1 MLLRKQ
7 QLIDNTKHSNN
18 KSPKRL
24 NMDFWFSELH
34 TENVKLSIKIDK
46 QIYSEENDYNRIDI
60 FESQEYGRVLT
71 VDGYI
76 IMTEKDEFIY
86 HEMMTHIPMAVH
98 PDPRRILVFGA
109 GDGGVVR
116 ELLKYPDVERID
128 MVEVNVGVVEAA
140 KKYLP
145 FSASGLDNHKVTI
158 YTQNALRYVRHII
171 GEYDVIIVDS
181 AGFYGPGE
189 SLLSREFY
197 GSCFKALKEDGIMVN
212 QHQSPF
218 YEDDRVET
226 QKAHKRIVE
235 SFPISRIYQAHIP
248 SYPSGY
254 WLFGFASKKYHP
266 VNDIRANHWNSLNI
280 ETNYYTTNLH
290 QGCFALPAYVERML
304 AKVESEK
311 FIAQ

>member
-1 MLLRKQ
+1 ME
-7 QLIDNTKHSNN
+7 
-18 KSPKRL
+18 
-24 NMDFWFSELH
+24 FWFTELH
-34 TENVKLSIKIDK
+34 TENVKLSIKVDK
-46 QIYSEENDYNRIDI
+46 QIYSEDNDYNRIDI
-60 FESQEYGRVLT
+60 FESPEFGRVLA

-98 PDPRRILVFGA
+98 PNPKKILVFGS

-116 ELLKYPDVERID
+116 ELLKYPNVESID

-145 FSASGLDNHKVTI
+145 FSASELDNPKVTI
-158 YTQNALRYVRHII
+158 HTQNALRFIRHIV
-171 GEYDVIIVDS
+171 GKYDVIIVDS

-197 GSCFKALKEDGIMVN
+197 GSCYKALTDDGIMVN

-218 YEDDRVET
+218 YKEDQIET
-226 QKAHKRIVE
+226 QKAHKRILD
-235 SFPISRIYQAHIP
+235 SFSISRVYQAHIP

-266 VNDIRANHWNSLNI
+266 VNDINAKRWNALNI
-280 ETNYYTTNLH
+280 DTKYYTTNLH
-290 QGCFALPAYVERML
+290 RGCFALPAYVEKIL
-304 AKVESEK
+304 TKVEEC
-311 FIAQ
+311 

>member
-1 MLLRKQ
+1 M
-7 QLIDNTKHSNN
+7 DKH
-18 KSPKRL
+18 
-24 NMDFWFSELH
+24 
-34 TENVKLSIKIDK
+34 
-46 QIYSEENDYNRIDI
+46 IYSEENDHNRIDI
-60 FESQEYGRVLT
+60 FESQEFGRVLT

-98 PDPRRILVFGA
+98 PNPRKILVFGA

-116 ELLKYPDVERID
+116 ELLKYPDIERID

-145 FSASGLDNHKVTI
+145 FSASGLDNEKVTI
-158 YTQNALRYVRHII
+158 YTQNALRYVRHIVK
-171 GEYDVIIVDS
+171 EYDVIIVDS

-197 GSCFKALKEDGIMVN
+197 GSCFKALKDDGIMVN

-226 QKAHKRIVE
+226 QKAHKRILNN
-235 SFPISRIYQAHIP
+235 FPISRVYQASIP
-248 SYPSGY
+248 TCPAGY
-254 WLFGFASKKYHP
+254 WMFGFASKKDHP
-266 VNDIRANHWNSLNI
+266 LKDFEPQRWKDRNI
-280 ETNYYTTNLH
+280 KTWYYTSSLH
-290 QGCFALPAYVERML
+290 KAAFMLPRYVVDILREEEG
-304 AKVESEK
+304 KN
-311 FIAQ
+311 

>member
-1 MLLRKQ
+1 
-7 QLIDNTKHSNN
+7 
-18 KSPKRL
+18 
-24 NMDFWFSELH
+24 MDFWFSELH
-34 TENVKLSIKIDK
+34 TENVKLSIKVDK
-46 QIYSEENDYNRIDI
+46 HIYSEENDHNRIDI
-60 FESQEYGRVLT
+60 FESQEFGRVLT

-98 PDPRRILVFGA
+98 PNPRKILVFGA

-116 ELLKYPDVERID
+116 ELLKYPDIERID

-145 FSASGLDNHKVTI
+145 FSASGLDNEKVTI
-158 YTQNALRYVRHII
+158 YTQNALRYVRHIVK
-171 GEYDVIIVDS
+171 EYDVIIVDS

-197 GSCFKALKEDGIMVN
+197 GSCFKALKDDGIMVN

-218 YEDDRVET
+218 YEEDRVET

-235 SFPISRIYQAHIP
+235 CFPISRIYQAHIP

-266 VNDIRANHWNSLNI
+266 VSDINADRWNALNI

-304 AKVESEK
+304 TKVENEK
-311 FIAQ
+311 FVTR